1 MSQCQRSARRS
12 VGGACA
18 AERGGRLERLAA
30 HLAANVAAGCA
41 VGPLSFSVV
50 AYISCGCSGDGE
62 IARVECNINQ
72 EQSAHPQGGEGIQR
86 TRARES
92 DAGTCESSRG
102 TAAWSAQPVPAS
114 PRPPHA
120 AHTHTQA
127 RRRARPAYATR
138 PGCMAGQYKIRH
150 KKSITIR
157 IIPRIRWPGSPAYC
171 PTLRR
176 GAGRVGRTTHERR
189 QKKEIGKRKD
199 SRCKRSVGCLA
210 PRRSTRRRKS
220 SIRKCWEMAVP
231 LRSSLV
237 LLAVASSHAALQRAS
252 NKRVRALIAPVISA
266 VPTRPC
272 PLRAGARR
280 QPCTEKAMQI

>member
-1 MSQCQRSARRS
+1 MAGAGVPVPMDDGTAIAAAPEIVCPLPGVARSGQKARGFFAGWVAPPDLS
-12 VGGACA
+12 
-18 AERGGRLERLAA
+18 ELEGGRE
-30 HLAANVAAGCA
+30 NA
-41 VGPLSFSVV
+41 V
-50 AYISCGCSGDGE
+50 
-62 IARVECNINQ
+62 
-72 EQSAHPQGGEGIQR
+72 
-86 TRARES
+86 
-92 DAGTCESSRG
+92 
-102 TAAWSAQPVPAS
+102 
-114 PRPPHA
+114 
-120 AHTHTQA
+120 
-127 RRRARPAYATR
+127 
-138 PGCMAGQYKIRH
+138 
-150 KKSITIR
+150 
-157 IIPRIRWPGSPAYC
+157 PAYC

-266 VPTRPC
+266 VRATDPARCEPERVDNRVLKKQCKYRHRRP
-272 PLRAGARR
+272 LHVGGGGD
-280 QPCTEKAMQI
+280 

>member
-1 MSQCQRSARRS
+1 MWRRVVLWVHFRFRLSHISVVDAPEMARSRVLSATSIKSKAHTLKAGRESSGHERVSQTQGPASLAGARRH
-12 VGGACA
+12 
-18 AERGGRLERLAA
+18 GRLSQYL
-30 HLAANVAAGCA
+30 
-41 VGPLSFSVV
+41 P
-50 AYISCGCSGDGE
+50 
-62 IARVECNINQ
+62 ARDR
-72 EQSAHPQGGEGIQR
+72 R
-86 TRARES
+86 T
-92 DAGTCESSRG
+92 
-102 TAAWSAQPVPAS
+102 P
-114 PRPPHA
+114 
-120 AHTHTQA
+120 HTHTQA
-127 RRRARPAYATR
+127 RCRARPAYAT
-138 PGCMAGQYKIRH
+138 PGCRVGQYKIRH

-157 IIPRIRWPGSPAYC
+157 IIPRIRSPGSPAYC